1 MFGICHPN
9 ESDNLMQNFVGIQEE
24 FFGSL
29 GLDYQI
35 LDMPMHELGSPA
47 YRKHDIEAWF
57 PGKEM
62 YGEIS
67 SCSNCTDYQS
77 RRLGIKY
84 RDGDKVEHLHT
95 VNATACAVPRMLMA
109 LFETHQQK
117 NGNIR
122 IPEPL
127 QPYLNGK
134 EEILLQNLIPKMKYK
149 IKESRKSCC

>member
-9 ESDNLMQNFVGIQEE
+9 DSEQEMQNFVDIQEE
-24 FFGSL
+24 IFSSL

-35 LDMPMHELGSPA
+35 LDMPMHELGASA
-47 YRKHDIEAWF
+47 YRKYDIEAWY

-77 RRLGIKY
+77 RRLNIKCK
-84 RDGDKVEHLHT
+84 DGDKFYHVHT
-95 VNATACAVPRMLMA
+95 LNGTACATPRMLMA
-109 LFETHQQK
+109 LFETHQQQ

-122 IPEPL
+122 IPESLRPF
-127 QPYLNGK
+127 LNCK
-134 EEILLQNLIPKMKYK
+134 EEIQLQNVIPQMKSK
-149 IKESRKSCC
+149 LKESRKSMS